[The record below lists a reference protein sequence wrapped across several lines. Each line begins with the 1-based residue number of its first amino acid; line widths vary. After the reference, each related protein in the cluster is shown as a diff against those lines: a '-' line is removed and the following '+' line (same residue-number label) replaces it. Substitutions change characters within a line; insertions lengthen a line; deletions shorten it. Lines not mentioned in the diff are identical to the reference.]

1 MERESSVNKLY
12 PFLSFVLLTVF
23 IACSSPDVAD
33 DESSPTST
41 IPVVEDSAK
50 QSDGERSRKETD
62 GSSGDRS
69 GRYPEVKPA
78 NEFVPQKVIDRY
90 PVWAENCTG
99 SGPVMFTNSPMRIE
113 DIKNLTPYGQV
124 VGGHVTPIDHMYFE
138 PKDRSLGRDVYEVR
152 AIQDA
157 IIFDLSSRD
166 FNEANETKLREFRV
180 DMAHTCT
187 FSSYLDLLTSLTP
200 ELEKEWA
207 KSEGGRTGPWK
218 GISVK
223 AGQLIGYIGAQTLDF
238 GVYDYGIELPG
249 FINPSAYA
257 MREPWKIHTVDP
269 FQYFPT
275 EIREALLKK
284 MIRDAEPRAGKIDY
298 DVDGTISGNWF
309 QQGTD
314 WYNGIDQRKYWD
326 GHLSVAPHEIDPT
339 LWRIGVG
346 SLDTEDNNFIIF
358 GDQTPLEVNVNLEPV
373 TYELRRYWVNI
384 PAKPDKR
391 WWQEPYDET
400 DVYGVYIA
408 PETVGYV
415 LIALEDERLLRAE
428 VFLGKAKEEILG
440 FTSDARLYER

>member
-1 MERESSVNKLY
+1 M
-12 PFLSFVLLTVF
+12 
-23 IACSSPDVAD
+23 
-33 DESSPTST
+33 
-41 IPVVEDSAK
+41 
-50 QSDGERSRKETD
+50 
-62 GSSGDRS
+62 
-69 GRYPEVKPA
+69 KPA

>member
-166 FNEANETKLREFRV
+166 FFHR
-180 DMAHTCT
+180 
-187 FSSYLDLLTSLTP
+187 
-200 ELEKEWA
+200 
-207 KSEGGRTGPWK
+207 
-218 GISVK
+218 
-223 AGQLIGYIGAQTLDF
+223 
-238 GVYDYGIELPG
+238 
-249 FINPSAYA
+249 
-257 MREPWKIHTVDP
+257 
-269 FQYFPT
+269 
-275 EIREALLKK
+275 
-284 MIRDAEPRAGKIDY
+284 
-298 DVDGTISGNWF
+298 
-309 QQGTD
+309 
-314 WYNGIDQRKYWD
+314 
-326 GHLSVAPHEIDPT
+326 
-339 LWRIGVG
+339 
-346 SLDTEDNNFIIF
+346 
-358 GDQTPLEVNVNLEPV
+358 
-373 TYELRRYWVNI
+373 
-384 PAKPDKR
+384 
-391 WWQEPYDET
+391 
-400 DVYGVYIA
+400 
-408 PETVGYV
+408 
-415 LIALEDERLLRAE
+415 
-428 VFLGKAKEEILG
+428 
-440 FTSDARLYER
+440 

>member
-1 MERESSVNKLY
+1 
-12 PFLSFVLLTVF
+12 
-23 IACSSPDVAD
+23 
-33 DESSPTST
+33 
-41 IPVVEDSAK
+41 
-50 QSDGERSRKETD
+50 
-62 GSSGDRS
+62 
-69 GRYPEVKPA
+69 
-78 NEFVPQKVIDRY
+78 
-90 PVWAENCTG
+90 
-99 SGPVMFTNSPMRIE
+99 
-113 DIKNLTPYGQV
+113 
-124 VGGHVTPIDHMYFE
+124 
-138 PKDRSLGRDVYEVR
+138 
-152 AIQDA
+152 
-157 IIFDLSSRD
+157 
-166 FNEANETKLREFRV
+166 
-180 DMAHTCT
+180 MAHTCN

-207 KSEGGRTGPWK
+207 KSEGGRAGPWK
-218 GISVK
+218 GVSVK

-249 FINPSAYA
+249 FINPSAYEK
-257 MREPWKIHTVDP
+257 REPWKIHTVDP

-358 GDQTPLEVNVNLEPV
+358 GDQTPLEVNVSSEPV
-373 TYELRRYWVNI
+373 TYELRRYYVNI
-384 PAKPDKR
+384 PAKPDKK
-391 WWQEPYDET
+391 WWVDPYDEA
-400 DVYGVYIA
+400 DVYGVKIL

-415 LIALEDERLLRAE
+415 LIELEEERLLRAE

-440 FTSDARLYER
+440 FTNDARLYER